1 MASLFLSY
9 SREDVSSVEPLAAA
23 LEGDGHQVWWDRH
36 ISGGQEFADAIE
48 HALESSDAVI
58 VCWTVSS
65 VRSAWVRDEAG
76 SGRDRGRLVP
86 VTLDGSRPPLGFR
99 QFQTVDLSRWN
110 GRAQSGALEPLRAA
124 ISQRTSDASHES
136 APLPKALP
144 RPRDG
149 WKRWGIAAGG
159 VLVVVGAGALLY
171 SRVLASSGEI
181 EPKVAVGQFALVS
194 TDLPKAL
201 PTMVGQEIVAAFG
214 AENAVSVVSPGGR
227 NAATSPF
234 VMDGNISR
242 LGQTVRFTVNL
253 KNQRTGVVL
262 WSNAYEHEAAD
273 AVAARQAAVGAS
285 QVVRCGLWGA
295 SSYKRHMSDQAL
307 SLYLKWCNEHW
318 SGSTSETA
326 ELDAAR
332 RVTVAVPDF
341 SFGWS
346 ALALATVPLAAARSV
361 EAKQL
366 REEGAAAARKS
377 MELDSQN
384 PEGNMALA
392 GLLPLGRYGEREAL
406 LKKALNVRP
415 TECGCERQAYGDF
428 LASVGRMEEAVEQYE
443 RARAMRPLA
452 PFSNVRFAQALY
464 MVGRNDEADKVL
476 HSTLALWPDA
486 TSLRLLKIKSALWT
500 RRYDDAISELKAQDL
515 PLTSSQRQTLAD
527 AFSALKS
534 SNPALRAKSVADL
547 QAFAA
552 DPRYND
558 KVVVGTLAA
567 LGARKAAVQAAAN
580 LVRARGLFDTEVLFE
595 PNMAAARTE
604 SGYADLVRKLG
615 LIGYWRSAPSPPD
628 ICRDA
633 AKPGYCAYA

>member
-1 MASLFLSY
+1 
-9 SREDVSSVEPLAAA
+9 
-23 LEGDGHQVWWDRH
+23 
-36 ISGGQEFADAIE
+36 
-48 HALESSDAVI
+48 
-58 VCWTVSS
+58 
-65 VRSAWVRDEAG
+65 
-76 SGRDRGRLVP
+76 
-86 VTLDGSRPPLGFR
+86 
-99 QFQTVDLSRWN
+99 
-110 GRAQSGALEPLRAA
+110 
-124 ISQRTSDASHES
+124 
-136 APLPKALP
+136 
-144 RPRDG
+144 
-149 WKRWGIAAGG
+149 
-159 VLVVVGAGALLY
+159 
-171 SRVLASSGEI
+171 
-181 EPKVAVGQFALVS
+181 
-194 TDLPKAL
+194 
-201 PTMVGQEIVAAFG
+201 
-214 AENAVSVVSPGGR
+214 
-227 NAATSPF
+227 
-234 VMDGNISR
+234 
-242 LGQTVRFTVNL
+242 
-253 KNQRTGVVL
+253 
-262 WSNAYEHEAAD
+262 
-273 AVAARQAAVGAS
+273 
-285 QVVRCGLWGA
+285 
-295 SSYKRHMSDQAL
+295 
-307 SLYLKWCNEHW
+307 
-318 SGSTSETA
+318 
-326 ELDAAR
+326 
-332 RVTVAVPDF
+332 
-341 SFGWS
+341 
-346 ALALATVPLAAARSV
+346 
-361 EAKQL
+361 
-366 REEGAAAARKS
+366 
-377 MELDSQN
+377 
-384 PEGNMALA
+384 MALA

-534 SNPALRAKSVADL
+534 SSPTLRAKSVADL

-604 SGYADLVRKLG
+604 SGYADLVRRLG